1 MIRRLL
7 GDQMSAA
14 ASVGASQVISMGATF
29 GVTVLL
35 ARWLAPNDY
44 GVYALVVAL
53 LLWIGNFSEIGF
65 FSAASRLLAHYDD
78 DGERRELIGTCLIV
92 AITLFLLFDALAAAV
107 SPFVDSVFHVNA
119 GHALLIAAPLAGGL
133 ALEIA
138 VQYLC
143 QGATRS
149 ALLATRNLIARP
161 LTLLFVI
168 AAHLLGV
175 LTVAFAC
182 FAFALGSTVGACV
195 VFTRLR
201 PTHKRPRE
209 GWAAIRTEM
218 RRANDGAMYV
228 GRVVGSSL
236 FNIDRMLI
244 AYFLT
249 AAAVGYYALAFSLV
263 APITLGVQ
271 SIAIAGYPR
280 LARSRELPR
289 NLLYVSLGW
298 LFVSAVLGFALITV
312 FIDRFLP
319 AYRQSLGVL
328 VPAVLT
334 AVALGIIALF
344 NQFLSAHGRGRTLR
358 QISFVFA
365 VANLSLYFALIPLAG
380 IKGGAWASLATVMV
394 PLAGNLI
401 AYRRYLEAGERSQ
414 PTSSLPA
421 RLNAAPAP
429 ARLDTGTS

>member
-1 MIRRLL
+1 
-7 GDQMSAA
+7 MSDAF
-14 ASVGASQVISMGATF
+14 SVGASQVISMGATF

-35 ARWLAPNDY
+35 ARWLEPDDY

-53 LLWIGNFSEIGF
+53 LLWIANFSEIGF
-65 FSAASRLLAHYDD
+65 FSASSRLLAHYDVEA
-78 DGERRELIGTCLIV
+78 ERRELVGTCLIV
-92 AITLFLLFDALAAAV
+92 AVALFVLFDALAAAV
-107 SPFVDSVFHVNA
+107 APFVDSIFHVSA
-119 GHALLIAAPLAGGL
+119 GHALLVAAPLAGGL

-149 ALLATRNLIARP
+149 TLLATRNLIARP
-161 LTLLFVI
+161 LTLVLVI
-168 AAHLLGV
+168 GAHLLGV
-175 LTVAFAC
+175 LTVAAAC
-182 FAFALGSTVGACV
+182 LAFALGSTVGACV

-201 PTHKRPRE
+201 PTHSRLRE
-209 GWAAIRTEM
+209 GWAAIRAEM

-244 AYFLT
+244 AFFLT
-249 AAAVGYYALAFSLV
+249 SAAVGYYALAFALV

-271 SIAIAGYPR
+271 SIAIAGYPI
-280 LARSRELPR
+280 LARSHELPR
-289 NLLYVSLGW
+289 NLLYASAGW
-298 LFVSAVLGFALITV
+298 LLASAVLGFMLITV

-319 AYRQSLGVL
+319 AYRESLGIL

-334 AVALGIIALF
+334 AVVLGIVALF

-365 VANLSLYFALIPLAG
+365 IANLSLYFALIPLAG
-380 IKGGAWASLATVMV
+380 IKGAAYASLATVMV
-394 PLAGNLI
+394 PLTGNVI
-401 AYRRYLEAGERSQ
+401 AYRRYLGTGERSQ

-421 RLNAAPAP
+421 RINAAAAP
-429 ARLDTGTS
+429 GRLDTGTS